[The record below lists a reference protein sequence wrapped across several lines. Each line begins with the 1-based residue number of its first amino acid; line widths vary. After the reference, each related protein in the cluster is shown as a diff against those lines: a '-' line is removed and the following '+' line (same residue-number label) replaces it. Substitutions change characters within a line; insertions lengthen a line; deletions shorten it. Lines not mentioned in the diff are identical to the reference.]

1 MTTTVPDTERLEYTP
16 EVAAATAHI
25 YERLRDLVPEFEWRL
40 QAPLVHEILRLKQE
54 IGAVILAHNY
64 QVPQIFYGI
73 ADFQGDSLGLAQ
85 QAMDVEEDTIVF
97 CGVHFMAETAKILN
111 PEKRVLIPDPEAGC
125 SLSESITVE
134 DVKLLKQRYP
144 GVPVVTY
151 VNTPA
156 AIKAESDICCTSA
169 NARAVVDSLG
179 VDRVIF
185 LPDEYLA
192 LNVQKETDVE
202 VIAWKG
208 RCMVHEQFSVEQ
220 LKAYRQQFPGLVIL
234 AHPECSPEVCDEAD
248 FVGST
253 TGMTSFVDNTD
264 SQRILLVTE
273 CSMSDNVQEAHPD
286 KELVR
291 PCTLCPHM
299 KKITLEN
306 TLASLREGKYEV
318 DVPADVLGR
327 AQKAV
332 ARMLEIGRED

>member
-1 MTTTVPDTERLEYTP
+1 MTIGKIQSLDYTP
-16 EVAAATAHI
+16 EVARATASI
-25 YERLRDLVPEFEWRL
+25 YERISDLVPEAEWRM
-40 QAPLVHEILRLKQE
+40 QAPFIHEILRLKQQV
-54 IGAVILAHNY
+54 GAVILAHNY

-85 QAMDVEEDTIVF
+85 AAMEVEEGTIVF

-111 PEKRVLIPDPEAGC
+111 PEKRVLIPDLEAGC

-134 DVKLLKQRYP
+134 DVRLMKERYP

-169 NARAVVDSLG
+169 NARAVVESLG
-179 VDRVIF
+179 VERVIF

-192 LNVQKETDVE
+192 RNVQKETDVE

-208 RCMVHEQFSVEQ
+208 RCIVHEQFTVEE
-220 LKAYRQQFPGLVIL
+220 LRSYREQFPGLVIL
-234 AHPECSPEVCDEAD
+234 AHPECSPDVCDEAD

-253 TGMTSFVDNTD
+253 TAMVGYVDNSD
-264 SQRILLVTE
+264 AQRILLVTE

-299 KKITLEN
+299 KRITLEN
-306 TLASLREGKYEV
+306 TLESLRRGRYEV
-318 DVPADVLGR
+318 AVPLDVRER
-327 AQKAV
+327 AHLAL
-332 ARMLEIGRED
+332 ARMLEIGRDD

>member
-1 MTTTVPDTERLEYTP
+1 MTPKVDTAPLEYTP
-16 EVAAATAHI
+16 EIERATAHI
-25 YERLRDLVPEFEWRL
+25 YEKIRDLVPEVEWRL

-54 IGAVILAHNY
+54 TGAVILAHNY

-85 QAMDVEEDTIVF
+85 AAMEVEQDTIVF

-111 PEKRVLIPDPEAGC
+111 PAKRVLIPDLDAGC
-125 SLSESITVE
+125 SLSESITAQ
-134 DVKLLKQRYP
+134 DVRLMKEKYP

-192 LNVQKETDVE
+192 QNVQKETDVE

-208 RCMVHEQFSVEQ
+208 RCIVHEQFTVAELRS
-220 LKAYRQQFPGLVIL
+220 YREQFPGLVIL
-234 AHPECSPEVCDEAD
+234 AHPECSPDVCDEAD

-253 TGMTSFVDNTD
+253 TAMVNYVDKTD
-264 SQRILLVTE
+264 APRILLVTE
-273 CSMSDNVQEAHPD
+273 CSMSDNVQEAHPE
-286 KELVR
+286 KEMVR

-306 TLASLREGKYEV
+306 TLDSLRYGRYEIEIPE
-318 DVPADVLGR
+318 DMR
-327 AQKAV
+327 EKARL
-332 ARMLEIGRED
+332 ALDRMLLIGRDD